1 LPETPRR
8 RLAPAGDS
16 FTGPERRPVCLALI
30 ARDAHPELA
39 LVVAAN
45 RDEFHAR
52 ASEPVHLWDD
62 PPGLL
67 AGRDAVAG
75 GTWLGVM
82 RDGRFA
88 LVTNFHEPGAT
99 RSDAPSR
106 GQLPLAFL
114 AGTAPAAACAATL
127 AARAGEYNGFNL
139 LFGDLNGALCLSN
152 RDPQPLRPIAPG
164 GVHGLGNRLLDRPE
178 PKLDAARAGFGAL
191 LARPAREL
199 EGALFTLLADRTRHG
214 PDDDHPDHPW
224 REALS
229 AIFVAAPGYGTR
241 CSTLLL
247 AARDGRLSLIE
258 RRFDATGN
266 ASGETREQWSLPGS
280 TRP

>member
-1 LPETPRR
+1 M
-8 RLAPAGDS
+8 AAGDA
-16 FTGPERRPVCLALI
+16 FTASESCTVCLALI

-39 LVVAAN
+39 LIVAAN

-52 ASEPVHLWDD
+52 ASEPVHAWND

-114 AGTAPAAACAATL
+114 AGTAPAAAYAENL
-127 AARAGEYNGFNL
+127 SARAGEYNGFNL
-139 LFGDLNGALCLSN
+139 LCGDLQGALCLSN

-164 GVHGLGNRLLDRPE
+164 GVHGLGNRLLDSPE
-178 PKLDAARAGFGAL
+178 PKLDAARAGFSAL

-199 EGALFTLLADRTRHG
+199 EEALFALLADRALHG
-214 PDDDHPDHPW
+214 PDDHHPDHPW
-224 REALS
+224 RDALS

-247 AARDGRLSLIE
+247 ATRDGRLSLVE

-280 TRP
+280 TQP